1 MDEPHS
7 RQRELCMFTNKP
19 REYDC
24 DSPATQQALTTD
36 RATLYHPLASACL
49 IAACMEAAGLDS
61 GSRVES
67 RL

>member
-1 MDEPHS
+1 
-7 RQRELCMFTNKP
+7 MFTNKP